1 MVLAIGTGPSQVGFW
16 VSIAPYA
23 VLKSA
28 ITVLEIGATTVPVI
42 VHPLFVM
49 DVEVVPT
56 LPMMVDPGPVLVHV
70 TVPVVGAGFVPS
82 TV

>member
-1 MVLAIGTGPSQVGFW
+1 MASGTGPSQIGFC

-28 ITVLEIGATTVPVI
+28 ITVLEIGATIVPVI
-42 VHPLFVM
+42 VHQMFVM
-49 DVEVVPT
+49 VVEVVPT
-56 LPMMVDPGPVLVHV
+56 LPMMLDPGPVLVQV
-70 TVPVVGAGFVPS
+70 TVPVVGAALVPS